1 MNTIHEQDGKT
12 VVLLLSWRDIRSPK
26 SGGAEI
32 FTHEMLKR
40 SQQGRFQF
48 IHFSPQFEGMSE
60 HEVIDGITYIRKGN
74 IYSVIY
80 YAMRYYRRHRRK
92 IDYVINQAN
101 THQFFTR
108 FWVEASKRIFFI
120 HQLTRE
126 IWFENAKF
134 PLNVIGFHMEPLMLK
149 LARKDR
155 TLTVSPSTRYD
166 LLKLGFHPDRV
177 HLLPEGIE
185 FDHWPREQFLTKES
199 NPTFMYAGRF
209 VKYKGIDL
217 VVEAFGQL
225 KEKFPQAMLW
235 IAGKTDKTYV
245 AEQLLPIMKR
255 YGLTYGEPDEQGQSQ
270 ADITFYGFV
279 SAEHKLELMSRAHAL
294 VFPSLREGWG
304 LTITEA
310 AAVGTPSI
318 VSNSPGLVDATDF
331 GKSGYL
337 CFHGDIRGLSE
348 QMERA
353 AKGGEDYMAI
363 RERAYQYALR
373 FHFDHTAAAFEQL
386 MEDWVEEAEQSGQ
399 SGHSLLHVQ
408 Q

>member
-48 IHFSPQFEGMSE
+48 IHFSPQFEGMPE

-80 YAMRYYRRHRRK
+80 YAMRYYRRHRGK

-177 HLLPEGIE
+177 HLLPEALSLII
-185 FDHWPREQFLTKES
+185 
-199 NPTFMYAGRF
+199 GRANNF
-209 VKYKGIDL
+209 
-217 VVEAFGQL
+217 
-225 KEKFPQAMLW
+225 
-235 IAGKTDKTYV
+235 
-245 AEQLLPIMKR
+245 
-255 YGLTYGEPDEQGQSQ
+255 
-270 ADITFYGFV
+270 
-279 SAEHKLELMSRAHAL
+279 
-294 VFPSLREGWG
+294 
-304 LTITEA
+304 
-310 AAVGTPSI
+310 
-318 VSNSPGLVDATDF
+318 
-331 GKSGYL
+331 
-337 CFHGDIRGLSE
+337 
-348 QMERA
+348 
-353 AKGGEDYMAI
+353 
-363 RERAYQYALR
+363 
-373 FHFDHTAAAFEQL
+373 
-386 MEDWVEEAEQSGQ
+386 
-399 SGHSLLHVQ
+399 
-408 Q
+408 